1 MEFKDK
7 KLKIH
12 MKFSFFDKEKE
23 IIFNLPK
30 KRLTDKEKN
39 DLLPGLLKEMQ
50 AKMFSLAYENNKITN
65 KKYNQ
70 FW

>member
-1 MEFKDK
+1 
-7 KLKIH
+7 

-30 KRLTDKEKN
+30 KKLTDKEKN

-50 AKMFSLAYENNKITN
+50 AKMFSLAYENKQITN
-65 KKYNQ
+65 EKFNQ